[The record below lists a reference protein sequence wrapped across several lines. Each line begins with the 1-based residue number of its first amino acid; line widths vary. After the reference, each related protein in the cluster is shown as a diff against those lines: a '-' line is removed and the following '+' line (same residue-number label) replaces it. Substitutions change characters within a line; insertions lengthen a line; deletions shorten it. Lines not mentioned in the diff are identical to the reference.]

1 MILPSASPLGWLLAL
16 ATAVA
21 YVLPAALA
29 PRAGAAGRLAMAPAW
44 VLHAAALAWGLL
56 LDGTPHFGFAPR
68 CR

>member
-29 PRAGAAGRLAMAPAW
+29 PRADAAGRLAMAPAW
-44 VLHAAALAWGLL
+44 VLHAAALAWGW
-56 LDGTPHFGFAPR
+56 AWR
-68 CR
+68 CSRDDWAVNAAK